1 MADLTSVDKIKLERL
16 FEMGGG
22 YVLDFSNNSF
32 QEFVNSNVNR
42 DIYND
47 CYSDMGNSKANRLR
61 SFWNNETNYLVSK
74 LIRALLDYWKE
85 IKQMNDE
92 GLNDKEKRLFQ
103 EGYEISDRLSQN
115 NVEEHIDV
123 ILSNDF
129 IDEDFELLSKNIRDT
144 IENNEPELALDRLH
158 TYSVKYIR
166 NICDKHGIIYN
177 KNEPLNSCYGKYIKF
192 LKDKDLIETEMT
204 ETILKF
210 SISLLDKFNYVRN
223 NKSFAHDN
231 SILNY
236 DESMLVFR
244 NVTSIIGFIKAIEE
258 KMFNREENVDIDD
271 NWSDMPF

>member
-16 FEMGGG
+16 LEMGGG

-32 QEFVNSNVNR
+32 QDFVNSNVNR

-47 CYSDMGNSKANRLR
+47 CYSDMGNSKANRLK
-61 SFWNNETNYLVSK
+61 SFWKNETNYLVSK

-85 IKQMNDE
+85 IKEMNDE

-103 EGYEISDRLSQN
+103 EGYEIADKLIKN
-115 NVEEHIDV
+115 DVKEHIDV

-166 NICDKHGIIYN
+166 NICDKHGITYN

-192 LKDKDLIETEMT
+192 LKDKELIETEMT

-244 NVTSIIGFIKAIEE
+244 NITSIIGFIKAIEE
-258 KMFNREENVDIDD
+258 KMFKREDNIDIDD
-271 NWSDMPF
+271 NCRDMPF